1 MSQLKTVKL
10 YGGLTQFSDEPMEFV
25 ANDFRDV
32 VSGLQS
38 RFDGFKAFLHEHPT
52 FCVVLTGKDKAA
64 PRALE
69 PEFINT
75 TFGDDVEEVHVFP
88 DMRGSDPV
96 SIAAFAAYIGTS
108 VLVATIIVQVAISI
122 AIGLVMSLLAP
133 KPKTGDSA
141 ERPEE
146 RPSFLFNG
154 PENVVEQGFQV
165 PIVYGTHMTGSVVVS
180 AGITVEQITI
190 PSTIT
195 RVPSEPDAEPWQH
208 SGEYQPFGPG

>member
-1 MSQLKTVKL
+1 MSQLRTVKL
-10 YGGLTQFSDEPMEFV
+10 YGGLSQFSNEPMELV

-32 VSGLQS
+32 VSSLRS

-52 FCVVLTGKDKAA
+52 YCVVLTGKDKAN

-75 TFGDDVEEVHVFP
+75 TFADDVVEIHVFP
-88 DMRGSDPV
+88 DMRGAEGFT
-96 SIAAFAAYIGTS
+96 IAAFAAYIGTT
-108 VLVATIIVQVAISI
+108 VAVATIIIQVAVSI
-122 AIGLVMSLLAP
+122 TLSLVMSLLAP
-133 KPKTGDSA
+133 KPKTGNES

-154 PENVVEQGFQV
+154 PENVTEQGYQV

-180 AGITVEQITI
+180 ASITVEQITI
-190 PSTIT
+190 PSTVT
-195 RVPSEPDAEPWQH
+195 PVPDEPPAE
-208 SGEYQPFGPG
+208 EYQYNGNNYDGGGA